1 MFDIHALRKGMSTKA
16 TGTAGIKLY
25 GLVMFQILLRIQGLS
40 MNHKICHMK
49 PTFLLYVLPLVF
61 FLTACSP
68 SIQVNTE
75 PAPGFRLSDYNTF
88 AFYEVDASGEG
99 LSPAYR
105 TQVQYIQ
112 QEIAEQ
118 LEARGLAYS
127 ASQPDLL
134 INLGIVVTEEV
145 QTRETDVISDPPLYV
160 GQRRYT
166 WRSREV
172 EVGRYRE
179 GTVSVHL
186 VDNSRNEL
194 VWRGRAEAILA
205 SKQAKLHEQIAQ
217 GVEEM
222 FQEIPQ

>member
-1 MFDIHALRKGMSTKA
+1 MGLTSLQYIVAL
-16 TGTAGIKLY
+16 
-25 GLVMFQILLRIQGLS
+25 LL
-40 MNHKICHMK
+40 
-49 PTFLLYVLPLVF
+49 

-75 PAPGFRLSDYNTF
+75 PAAGFRLSDYRTF
-88 AFYEVDASGEG
+88 AFYEVEASGEG
-99 LSPAYR
+99 LSPTYQ

-112 QEIAEQ
+112 QEISEQ
-118 LEARGLAYS
+118 LEARGLTHTTS
-127 ASQPDLL
+127 EPDLL

-145 QTRETDVISDPPLYV
+145 QTRETDVISDPPVYV

-186 VDNSRNEL
+186 VDNARNEL
-194 VWRGRAEAILA
+194 VWRGRAEAILQSREA
-205 SKQAKLHEQIAQ
+205 RLQEQIAQ
-217 GVEEM
+217 GIEEM